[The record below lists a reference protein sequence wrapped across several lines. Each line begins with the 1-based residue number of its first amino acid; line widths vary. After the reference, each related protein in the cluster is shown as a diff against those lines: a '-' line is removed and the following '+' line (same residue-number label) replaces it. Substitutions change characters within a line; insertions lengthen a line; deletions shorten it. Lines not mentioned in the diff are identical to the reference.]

1 MRQLVD
7 LLNSIAGSA
16 ASRQSSL
23 PAAGSSRGGTCRR
36 ASSSPML
43 TTAGAAAAPPPLSA
57 ELAARHPALRAAE
70 AALEAKLE
78 NGAADCDEDYIRL
91 AELNEQ
97 LGSQRGFDAAEA
109 RRDLNRYCDVLP
121 YDDNRV
127 RLGRPAFPPGWVSGS
142 AAAAS
147 AAPAVNG
154 SGTSPARGSGCGSS
168 SSSGR
173 GSGSAAEAGLGD
185 LEDYVNA
192 SPLYSCDDGSGG
204 CFGDERWAY
213 IASQGPL
220 KHTRDAFWRMAAE
233 QGCGAVVMLTNT
245 IERGMTKCAPYF
257 AVAPY
262 TYLRCGTPLSISFR
276 PAHPHPAVER
286 GMTKCAPY
294 FAEAPRTAKSLGRF
308 TVQTA
313 EVEELL
319 PDLHRRTLVL
329 KDTQQP
335 AVQPLAPQQGQQ
347 GQQAQQAG
355 RMRLTHYHYSAW
367 PDHGVPSSPQ
377 PLLRLCEELRA
388 AGHHAGP
395 VLVHCSAGIGRSGVF
410 CVLDIVTR
418 RLLGLLGAHDAAAGA
433 AAVDLAAL
441 VAHLRRQRLGM
452 VQTRDQYLFCHTAL
466 LAFVRQLA
474 QQPQHATAQQAQHG
488 AAQAQP

>member
-1 MRQLVD
+1 MRQLVE
-7 LLNSIAGSA
+7 LLNSIGGSV

-23 PAAGSSRGGTCRR
+23 PTAGSSRGIACQR
-36 ASSSPML
+36 ANSSPMQ
-43 TTAGAAAAPPPLSA
+43 AAAAAAEPPPLSP

-78 NGAADCDEDYIRL
+78 NGAAACDEDYL
-91 AELNEQ
+91 SLTMLNEQ
-97 LGSQRGFDAAEA
+97 LATQRGFDAAVA
-109 RRDLNRYCDVLP
+109 RLDLNRYRDVLP

-127 RLGRPAFPPGWVSGS
+127 RLGRPAFPPGWASS
-142 AAAAS
+142 SS
-147 AAPAVNG
+147 AAPAASGGATTTPLAG
-154 SGTSPARGSGCGSS
+154 SGA
-168 SSSGR
+168 GR
-173 GSGSAAEAGLGD
+173 GSASSRGSSAAAEGD

-192 SPLYSCDDGSGG
+192 SPLFSCNGG
-204 CFGDERWAY
+204 DACFDEERWAY

-220 KHTRDAFWRMAAE
+220 KHTRDDFWRMAAE

-245 IERGMTKCAPYF
+245 
-257 AVAPY
+257 
-262 TYLRCGTPLSISFR
+262 
-276 PAHPHPAVER
+276 VER
-286 GMTKCAPY
+286 GTIKCASY
-294 FAEAPRTAKSLGRF
+294 FAEAPRTAKALGRF

-313 EVEELL
+313 DVEELL

-335 AVQPLAPQQGQQ
+335 AVQPLVQQAQQGQQ
-347 GQQAQQAG
+347 GQRAQQGQQSG
-355 RMRLTHYHYSAW
+355 RTRLVHYHYSAW
-367 PDHGVPSSPQ
+367 PDHGVPASPQ

-388 AGHHAGP
+388 AVQHSGP

-410 CVLDIVTR
+410 CVLDIVSQ
-418 RLLGLLGAHDAAAGA
+418 RLLSLLDSRDEAAGA

-452 VQTRDQYLFCHTAL
+452 VQTWEQYLFCHTAL

-474 QQPQHATAQQAQHG
+474 QQAQHG
-488 AAQAQP
+488 MQQMQYDAARQQQQP